1 MPRQVKVALIG
12 CGNIS
17 EAYFAGCPRY
27 DILQLTAC
35 ADLDP
40 ARAQAK
46 AEKHGVRACSVDE
59 LLADPEIE
67 IIINLTIPQA
77 HAPLNERILRAG
89 KHAYTEKPF
98 ALDGRESRRV
108 LALARRRT
116 LLVGSAP
123 DTFLGGGIQTARQ
136 LLDDGVIGR
145 PLAATAHMLCRGHE
159 SWHPAPEFYYQRGGG
174 PMFDMGPY
182 YITAL
187 VNLLGPVR
195 RVSGSTKASFSH
207 RLITSQPLA
216 GKKVKV
222 GVPTH
227 YSGTLDFA
235 DGTVATVIMSFDT
248 WPVPDQPCI
257 VIYGSE
263 GTMLVPDPNSFSGP
277 VRVRRGA
284 DKNYHEMPPHP
295 FRSAPARHGRGG
307 HGLLPAPPPAPAPL
321 QWRTRP
327 PRDRGD
333 GRIRKIL
340 HERPPC
346 APDLGPSPARR
357 ASPSSAPEPA
367 RRIIA
372 SCHPPHPTPRFAIIL
387 PRAATRPRST
397 AISPSSITRSKA
409 TA

>member
-1 MPRQVKVALIG
+1 MSHPVNVGLIG

-17 EAYFAGCPRY
+17 EAYFAGCKRY
-27 DILQLTAC
+27 DILQLSAC

-40 ARAQAK
+40 ARARAK
-46 AEKHGVRACSVDE
+46 AEKHGVRALTVDE
-59 LLADPEIE
+59 LLADPAIE
-67 IIINLTIPQA
+67 IVINLTVPQA

-98 ALDGRESRRV
+98 ALDVAESRRV
-108 LALARRRT
+108 LALAQRRK

-159 SWHPAPEFYYQRGGG
+159 SWHPAPEFYYQHGGG

-182 YITAL
+182 YVTAL

-195 RVSGSTKASFSH
+195 RVSAVTKASFPH

-222 GVPTH
+222 EVPTH
-227 YSGTLDFA
+227 YSGTAEFA
-235 DGTVATVIMSFDT
+235 GGAVATLIMSFDT
-248 WPVPDQPCI
+248 YPIPNQPCI

-263 GTMLVPDPNSFSGP
+263 GTMIVPDPNTFTGP

-284 DKNYHEMPPHP
+284 DANFLEMPLTHSDQRLRGTGVADLAYTLRRRRRRHRCSGELAHHVIEIMAA
-295 FRSAPARHGRGG
+295 FERSSRLGRHVR
-307 HGLLPAPPPAPAPL
+307 L
-321 QWRTRP
+321 T
-327 PRDRGD
+327 
-333 GRIRKIL
+333 
-340 HERPPC
+340 
-346 APDLGPSPARR
+346 
-357 ASPSSAPEPA
+357 
-367 RRIIA
+367 
-372 SCHPPHPTPRFAIIL
+372 
-387 PRAATRPRST
+387 ST
-397 AISPSSITRSKA
+397 AARPAALPPSLPLNVLDA
-409 TA
+409 

>member
-108 LALARRRT
+108 LALARRRK

-284 DKNYHEMPPHP
+284 DKNYHEMPLTHSDQRLRGTGVADMAYSLLRRRRRHRCSGELAHHVIEVMAA
-295 FRSAPARHGRGG
+295 FEKSSTSGRHVRLTSAPARPVA
-307 HGLLPAPPPAPAPL
+307 L
-321 QWRTRP
+321 
-327 PRDRGD
+327 
-333 GRIRKIL
+333 
-340 HERPPC
+340 
-346 APDLGPSPARR
+346 
-357 ASPSSAPEPA
+357 
-367 RRIIA
+367 
-372 SCHPPHPTPRFAIIL
+372 PPHL
-387 PRAATRPRST
+387 PLNLLDA
-397 AISPSSITRSKA
+397 
-409 TA
+409 

>member
-1 MPRQVKVALIG
+1 MSRPVNVGLIG

-17 EAYFAGCPRY
+17 EAYFAGCKRY
-27 DILQLTAC
+27 DILQLSAC

-40 ARAQAK
+40 ARARAK
-46 AEKHGVRACSVDE
+46 AEKHGVRALTVDE
-59 LLADPEIE
+59 LLADPDIE
-67 IIINLTIPQA
+67 IVINLTIPQA

-98 ALDGRESRRV
+98 ALDVAESRRV
-108 LALARRRT
+108 LALAKRRS

-136 LLDDGVIGR
+136 LLDDGVVGR

-182 YITAL
+182 YVTAL

-195 RVSGSTKASFSH
+195 RVSAVTKASFPY

-222 GVPTH
+222 EVPTH
-227 YSGTLDFA
+227 YSGTAEFA
-235 DGTVATVIMSFDT
+235 SGAVATVIMSFDT
-248 WPVPDQPCI
+248 YPIPQQPCI

-263 GTMLVPDPNSFSGP
+263 GTMIVPDPNTFTGP

-284 DKNYHEMPPHP
+284 DANFAEMPLTHSDQRLRGTGVADLAYTLRRRRRRHRCSGELAHHVIEIMAA
-295 FRSAPARHGRGG
+295 FERSSRLGRHVRLKSTVSRPAA
-307 HGLLPAPPPAPAPL
+307 LPPSLPL
-321 QWRTRP
+321 NVL
-327 PRDRGD
+327 D
-333 GRIRKIL
+333 
-340 HERPPC
+340 
-346 APDLGPSPARR
+346 A
-357 ASPSSAPEPA
+357 
-367 RRIIA
+367 
-372 SCHPPHPTPRFAIIL
+372 
-387 PRAATRPRST
+387 
-397 AISPSSITRSKA
+397 
-409 TA
+409 

>member
-1 MPRQVKVALIG
+1 MSRQIQAGLIG

-17 EAYFAGCPRY
+17 EAYFAGCQRY
-27 DILQLTAC
+27 DILKLTAC

-40 ARAQAK
+40 ARARAK
-46 AEKHGVRACSVDE
+46 AEKHGVRACTVDE
-59 LLADPEIE
+59 LLTDPAIE

-98 ALDGRESRRV
+98 ALDVRESRRV
-108 LALARRRT
+108 LALAHRKK

-145 PLAATAHMLCRGHE
+145 PLAATAFMTCRGHE
-159 SWHPAPEFYYQRGGG
+159 SWHPAPGFYYQRGGG

-182 YITAL
+182 YVTAL

-195 RVSGSTKASFSH
+195 RVSAMTRASFPH

-222 GVPTH
+222 EVPTH
-227 YSGTLDFA
+227 YSGTVGFVNGA
-235 DGTVATVIMSFDT
+235 VGTVIMSFDT

-257 VIYGSE
+257 VLYGSE
-263 GTMLVPDPNSFSGP
+263 GTMLVPDPNTFTGP

-284 DKNYHEMPPHP
+284 DNTFNAMPLTHSDRRLRGTGVADLAYSILRRKRRHRCSGELAHHVIEVMAA
-295 FRSAPARHGRGG
+295 FEKSSVLGRQVRLTSTTRRPAA
-307 HGLLPAPPPAPAPL
+307 LPPQMPL
-321 QWRTRP
+321 NVL
-327 PRDRGD
+327 D
-333 GRIRKIL
+333 
-340 HERPPC
+340 E
-346 APDLGPSPARR
+346 
-357 ASPSSAPEPA
+357 
-367 RRIIA
+367 
-372 SCHPPHPTPRFAIIL
+372 
-387 PRAATRPRST
+387 
-397 AISPSSITRSKA
+397 
-409 TA
+409 